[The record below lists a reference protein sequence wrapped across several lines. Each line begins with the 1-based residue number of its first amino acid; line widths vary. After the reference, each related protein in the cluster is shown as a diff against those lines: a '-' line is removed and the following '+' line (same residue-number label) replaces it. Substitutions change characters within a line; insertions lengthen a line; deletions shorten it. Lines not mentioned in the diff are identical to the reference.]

1 MMPQVRAVC
10 TRPGILEYSAWREGV
25 RRLHVCRLPDDVAG
39 QIEVGDVVIL
49 RVEGR
54 RRVIERRL

>member
-1 MMPQVRAVC
+1 MPLARAVC
-10 TRPGILEYSAWREGV
+10 TRRGILEYSAWREGV
-25 RRLHVCRLPDDVAG
+25 RRLHVCRLPDDVAA
-39 QIEVGDVVIL
+39 QIAVGDAVVL